1 MLSLCYTH
9 VIDRYYIFII
19 ILITTNKY
27 QFVDSGQV
35 YSVYCQYS
43 LYDLLHNSYLSAW
56 GHPMEILSPR
66 IANDFLKHK
75 PLIAMKRLLKGLSLI
90 LHLLFFF
97 HSCVYHYITHM
108 NDEELAWVTIDMRE
122 NFVI

>member
-56 GHPMEILSPR
+56 GHPMEIP
-66 IANDFLKHK
+66 IIH
-75 PLIAMKRLLKGLSLI
+75 
-90 LHLLFFF
+90 
-97 HSCVYHYITHM
+97 IT
-108 NDEELAWVTIDMRE
+108 E
-122 NFVI
+122 